1 MNLETHGIGKTKF
14 TDAFVLMINSAGF
27 LVALELYCFLRRAF
41 DGLEICMNQSGIVSK
56 LSHLNAATVEGGF
69 ELKSSC
75 CGGGKERGMER
86 YFNDEILLTLS
97 SNTLH
102 TIFQILC

>member
-27 LVALELYCFLRRAF
+27 LVALELDCFLKRAF
-41 DGLEICMNQSGIVSK
+41 DGLEICVYQSDIVSR
-56 LSHLNAATVEGGF
+56 LSHLNAATLEGGF

-75 CGGGKERGMER
+75 FGLWRRKGDGVG
-86 YFNDEILLTLS
+86 
-97 SNTLH
+97 
-102 TIFQILC
+102 